1 MTKPEMIFQP
11 MGRRAGVESQEER
24 SLLDLA
30 RAAGVG
36 IEATCG
42 GKGVCAKCKVRLEG
56 AATPAT
62 DREKEALGDEV
73 KEGWRL
79 ACQCRASNGG
89 VVWVPEES
97 RPHKQVILT
106 TGHRLELELEPVVR
120 SYDLEVPPPSLDDP
134 RSDAQRLVAA
144 LPASEPR
151 DHEGGM
157 GLPLSVL
164 HGLPA
169 ALREQTGRISAAVRD
184 FHNLMDVAPGHGA
197 ACLGLAV
204 DLGTTTMVAYL
215 VDLVTGQVLGVAA
228 EMNPQVQ
235 FGDDV
240 ISRIS
245 YSSSS
250 PTALREL
257 SGLVRRFI
265 NELAQRA
272 CREAGVEAARVME
285 CVMVGNTAMHHIYL
299 GLDPAGLACAPYAP
313 VLARAWEAPARQ
325 MGLHLAPEAVLHWL
339 PVKAG
344 FVGADAVAVAL
355 AVEADRIEEPT
366 LILDLGTNGEMILAV
381 GGRLFCCSTAAG
393 PAFEGGHIF
402 WGMRGAPG
410 AVERVR
416 ITPDDFTPE
425 LQVIGGLKPA
435 GICGSGLVSLTAG
448 LLAAG
453 ALSPQGA
460 FREDLKIPW
469 LRSGAQGW
477 EYLLAPA
484 DETAMGRDLVFTA
497 KDVSELQ
504 LAKAALQAGAQLMM
518 NEAVVERLER
528 VILAGAFGNY
538 LDPAEAC
545 ALGMFPGI
553 DAGQVEGVGNA
564 AGAGALMALA
574 SRRHRLKARDLA
586 AQMRY
591 LELSGHEDFED
602 CFVDCLAFPAPE
614 IKKG

>member
-1 MTKPEMIFQP
+1 
-11 MGRRAGVESQEER
+11 MGRRAAIERREER
-24 SLLDLA
+24 SLLELA
-30 RAAGVG
+30 WQAGVG

-42 GKGVCAKCKVRLEG
+42 GKGVCGKCKVRLEG
-56 AATPAT
+56 QVPPAT
-62 DREKEALGDEV
+62 ERELNALADEV
-73 KEGWRL
+73 GQGWRL
-79 ACQCRASNGG
+79 ACQCRAAGG
-89 VVWVPEES
+89 AVVWVPEES

-106 TGHRLELELEPVVR
+106 TGHSLELELEPVVR
-120 SYDLEVPPPSLDDP
+120 AHDLTVPPPSLEDA
-134 RSDAQRLVAA
+134 RSDAQRVIDA
-144 LPASEPR
+144 LPESEPR
-151 DHEGGM
+151 DASGGM

-164 HGLPA
+164 RGLPA
-169 ALREQTGRISAAVRD
+169 ALRQQTGRITAAVRD
-184 FHNLMDVAPGHGA
+184 FHNLMDVTPGQGA
-197 ACLGLAV
+197 SCLGLAV

-215 VDLVTGQVLGVAA
+215 MDLATGQVLAVAA

-245 YSSSS
+245 HCSTS
-250 PTALREL
+250 PRALEDMAR
-257 SGLVRRFI
+257 LVRSAI
-265 NELAQRA
+265 DELAGRA
-272 CREAGVEAARVME
+272 CKEAGVKPSRIME
-285 CVMVGNTAMHHIYL
+285 CVLVGNTAMHHIFL
-299 GLDPAGLACAPYAP
+299 GLDPSSLALAPYAP

-325 MGLHLAPEAVLHWL
+325 MGFHLAPEAMLHWL

-355 AVEADRIEEPT
+355 SVEADRITEPT

-381 GGRLFCCSTAAG
+381 EGRLYCCSTAAG
-393 PAFEGGHIF
+393 PAFEGGHIL

-410 AVERVR
+410 AVEKVR
-416 ITPDDFTPE
+416 IAPVDFSPE

-435 GICGSGLVSLTAG
+435 GICGSGLVSVTAG

-453 ALSPQGA
+453 ALNPQGA
-460 FREDLKIPW
+460 FKEVQASLW
-469 LRSGAQGW
+469 LRQREQGW

-484 DETAMGRDLVFTA
+484 AKTAMGRDLVFTA

-518 NEAVVERLER
+518 DAAGVDRLER

-553 DAGQVEGVGNA
+553 RAEQVEGVGNA

-574 SRRHRLKARDLA
+574 SRRHRLKAQELA
-586 AQMRY
+586 SKMRY
-591 LELSGHEDFED
+591 LELSGHVDFED
-602 CFVDCLAFPAPE
+602 CFVDCLAFPSPD
-614 IKKG
+614 K

>member
-1 MTKPEMIFQP
+1 VTEPEIIFQP
-11 MGRRAGVESQEER
+11 MGRRALVERREER
-24 SLLDLA
+24 SLLDMA

-42 GKGVCAKCKVRLEG
+42 GKGVCGKCKVRLEG
-56 AATPAT
+56 RAPDPTEPESA
-62 DREKEALGDEV
+62 ALGNEV
-73 KEGWRL
+73 DGGWRL
-79 ACQCRASNGG
+79 ACQCQADGGG

-106 TGHRLELELEPVVR
+106 TGHSLELELEPVVR
-120 SYDLEVPPPSLDDP
+120 SYDLEVPLPSLDDA
-134 RSDAQRLVAA
+134 RSDAQRVIEAI
-144 LPASEPR
+144 PPEEPR
-151 DHEGGM
+151 DASGGM

-164 HGLPA
+164 RGLPN
-169 ALREQTGRISAAVRD
+169 ALSQQSGRITAAVRD
-184 FHNLMDVAPGHGA
+184 FHNLLDVTPGQGA
-197 ACLGLAV
+197 ACLGLAI
-204 DLGTTTMVAYL
+204 DLGTTTMVAYVL
-215 VDLVTGQVLGVAA
+215 DLATGQVLSVAA
-228 EMNPQVQ
+228 GMNPQVQ

-245 YSSSS
+245 HCSSS
-250 PTALREL
+250 PTALDEL
-257 SGLVRRFI
+257 SGLVRGAI
-265 NELAQRA
+265 DDLAARA
-272 CREAGVEAARVME
+272 CREAGVEPARIME
-285 CVMVGNTAMHHIYL
+285 CVMVGNTAMHHIFL
-299 GLDPAGLACAPYAP
+299 GLDPSGLALAPYAP

-325 MGLHLAPEAVLHWL
+325 MGLNLAAEAVLHWL

-344 FVGADAVAVAL
+344 FVGADAVAVSL

-381 GGRLFCCSTAAG
+381 EGRLYSCSTAAG
-393 PAFEGGHIF
+393 PAFEGGHVL

-410 AVERVR
+410 AVEKVR
-416 ITPDDFTPE
+416 IAPDGFTPL
-425 LQVIGGLKPA
+425 LQVIGNIKPS

-453 ALSPQGA
+453 VLNPQGA
-460 FREDLKIPW
+460 FREDLDSPHV
-469 LRSGAQGW
+469 RQGSQGW
-477 EYLLAPA
+477 EYVLAPA
-484 DETAMGRDLVFTA
+484 DRTAMGRDLVFTA

-518 NEAVVERLER
+518 NQAGVERLER

-553 DAGQVEGVGNA
+553 QADQVEGVGNA

-574 SRRHRLKARDLA
+574 SRRHRLKAQELA
-586 AQMRY
+586 SKMRY

-602 CFVDCLAFPAPE
+602 CFVDCLAFP
-614 IKKG
+614 